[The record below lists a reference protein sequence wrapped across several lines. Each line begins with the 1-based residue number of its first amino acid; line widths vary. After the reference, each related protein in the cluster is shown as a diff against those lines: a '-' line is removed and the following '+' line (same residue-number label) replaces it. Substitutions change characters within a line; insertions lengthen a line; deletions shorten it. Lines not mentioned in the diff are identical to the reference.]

1 MLQKE
6 KGRETIVNFIHS
18 FLFFRQSLIFCRST
32 DTTMPMVLFR
42 VWTTYQCDQKREIEC
57 RVGKVK
63 SCKSTLHIPIEVNN
77 LINYYYPTLFH
88 LKFADRE
95 CSSVCC
101 KSLKYAFN
109 WVLRHWQ
116 LEKIHKLIKI
126 PFYWCRIF
134 HAKDADR
141 VFAWGLYTSSFYVM
155 ETSKNTS
162 TNWKVYIA
170 LKCKRAEPQSP
181 SHQKSL
187 ISDWYFTHSKIK
199 STWSRNC
206 LCVTFAQQSWS
217 CFYWKMKC
225 KVFGSYFRISWIV
238 LAWMRY
244 AF

>member
-1 MLQKE
+1 ML
-6 KGRETIVNFIHS
+6 
-18 FLFFRQSLIFCRST
+18 
-32 DTTMPMVLFR
+32 
-42 VWTTYQCDQKREIEC
+42 
-57 RVGKVK
+57 
-63 SCKSTLHIPIEVNN
+63 
-77 LINYYYPTLFH
+77 
-88 LKFADRE
+88 
-95 CSSVCC
+95 VCC
-101 KSLKYAFN
+101 KSLKFTFN
-109 WVLRHWQ
+109 WVLRHWE

-126 PFYWCRIF
+126 PLYWCCNF

-141 VFAWGLYTSSFYVM
+141 VFACGHYTSSFYVM

-162 TNWKVYIA
+162 TNLKVYIA

-238 LAWMRY
+238 LAWMHY